1 MYLFLKMQSVH
12 IHRSPLATSQHFLG
26 HPLSQ
31 MLNSYK
37 PVLQTFVQD
46 KCFVLLW
53 RPHNYT
59 IDGIWDRHLHRNTTL
74 KNSATQ
80 FPCPKPQKHSKLTWP
95 STKISFSCWA
105 LFPLHDTI
113 ESSLLSSLG
122 YWKFLW
128 QLLQTTITSWTNKWN
143 FCQILL
149 ENFFPTE
156 KKTKLWAVLSWVGN
170 TKLFVSKWQRMF

>member
-1 MYLFLKMQSVH
+1 
-12 IHRSPLATSQHFLG
+12 
-26 HPLSQ
+26 
-31 MLNSYK
+31 
-37 PVLQTFVQD
+37 
-46 KCFVLLW
+46 
-53 RPHNYT
+53 
-59 IDGIWDRHLHRNTTL
+59 
-74 KNSATQ
+74 
-80 FPCPKPQKHSKLTWP
+80 
-95 STKISFSCWA
+95 
-105 LFPLHDTI
+105 
-113 ESSLLSSLG
+113 LG